1 MEPSE
6 NNRFEKNIT
15 VEKKKKKLLLSFTA
29 ESGYG
34 YVLKRLSGKKRRTKA
49 GTTQPLILCCLYM
62 ACKLLPVSLHAPT
75 RGVLK

>member
-1 MEPSE
+1 MEPSD

-34 YVLKRLSGKKRRTKA
+34 YVLKRLSGKKRRTREEENQSRYH
-49 GTTQPLILCCLYM
+49 TT
-62 ACKLLPVSLHAPT
+62 AHSLLPVH
-75 RGVLK
+75 GM

>member
-15 VEKKKKKLLLSFTA
+15 VEKKKKKKLLLYFKA

-34 YVLKRLSGKKRRTKA
+34 YVLKRLSGKKRRTREEENQSRYH
-49 GTTQPLILCCLYM
+49 TT
-62 ACKLLPVSLHAPT
+62 AHSLLPVH
-75 RGVLK
+75 GM

>member
-34 YVLKRLSGKKRRTKA
+34 YVLKRLSGKKRRTREEENQSRYH
-49 GTTQPLILCCLYM
+49 TT
-62 ACKLLPVSLHAPT
+62 AHSLLPVH
-75 RGVLK
+75 GM